1 MFSIKPFPVVVR
13 KCSVYNS
20 SLAARN
26 ECVHISRGRS
36 RAAAT
41 SKIECFVLI
50 ANGFQP
56 LTIIT
61 KHSILD
67 VAAVLD
73 PPLVSVNH
81 TIWKASVTHFSECAL
96 NVCRKVFKVVL
107 SSLSVNT
114 VSVNVVKVTT
124 TPTYRHRNPVS
135 KHVFL
140 RKPVF
145 SAFHV
150 NTLPAPAVVTLIS
163 SLPLHVCD
171 VPVPANLLCHVRK
184 VTSPKAL
191 PVNLTT
197 LSRSH

>member
-67 VAAVLD
+67 VAAALD
-73 PPLVSVNH
+73 PPLLLLDQFSQQ
-81 TIWKASVTHFSECAL
+81 IWQLKFFVLT
-96 NVCRKVFKVVL
+96 NKL
-107 SSLSVNT
+107 SSSQ
-114 VSVNVVKVTT
+114 
-124 TPTYRHRNPVS
+124 
-135 KHVFL
+135 
-140 RKPVF
+140 
-145 SAFHV
+145 
-150 NTLPAPAVVTLIS
+150 AP
-163 SLPLHVCD
+163 C
-171 VPVPANLLCHVRK
+171 VRK
-184 VTSPKAL
+184 VTILYATIHHEVQVLCVSFILLAIFFIF
-191 PVNLTT
+191 
-197 LSRSH
+197 LSLIFFC